1 MEVLRGKGWR
11 ISGEA
16 VRQGLAAV
24 RWPGRF
30 EVLRRDPVFLL
41 DGAHNAHGMTAAA
54 ESLRALFPGRKA
66 VFLLGLLADKDVS
79 AMLDLLAPL
88 AERVFTLRPES
99 PRAMEAEALAELLEA
114 RGVPARACG
123 TAGEG
128 VRSALES
135 AGRSGVVCALGSLYL
150 SGDIRRAV
158 EALSQ

>member
-1 MEVLRGKGWR
+1 MSRKITVLGSTGSIGRQSLEV
-11 ISGEA
+11 I
-16 VRQGLAAV
+16 AAC
-24 RWPGRF
+24 G
-30 EVLRRDPVFLL
+30 
-41 DGAHNAHGMTAAA
+41 
-54 ESLRALFPGRKA
+54 
-66 VFLLGLLADKDVS
+66 
-79 AMLDLLAPL
+79 
-88 AERVFTLRPES
+88 
-99 PRAMEAEALAELLEA
+99 MEAEALAELLEA

>member
-1 MEVLRGKGWR
+1 M
-11 ISGEA
+11 
-16 VRQGLAAV
+16 
-24 RWPGRF
+24 
-30 EVLRRDPVFLL
+30 
-41 DGAHNAHGMTAAA
+41 
-54 ESLRALFPGRKA
+54 
-66 VFLLGLLADKDVS
+66 ADKDVS

-123 TAGEG
+123 MAGEG
-128 VRSALES
+128 GRSALES